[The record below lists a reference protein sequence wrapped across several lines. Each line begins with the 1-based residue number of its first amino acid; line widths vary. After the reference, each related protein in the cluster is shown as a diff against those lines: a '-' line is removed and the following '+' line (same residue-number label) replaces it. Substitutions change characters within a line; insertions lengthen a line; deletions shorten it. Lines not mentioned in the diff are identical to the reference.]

1 MSSSTMPSWPGTLAA
16 RLTLWYTGLSTLSF
30 LVVFLLAYYLVS
42 AVLLEQVD
50 DDLVED
56 IEEFS
61 NNYLQLGLEGM
72 WTGLEQEVAADG
84 ADNVFFQ
91 LFSVSGESLRRT
103 SDSNWQDVPPL
114 SFAVRSPD
122 EGFDPLLQSLELQ
135 EQEYPVRTVYG
146 VIGNGLDRLVLQIA
160 EPLEERA
167 EVLELVRS
175 IFLIS
180 LPVFLL
186 LSLSAGWYL
195 SKRSLRGVEEV
206 TATAIDISNGA
217 INHRVSEGDRGAE
230 IERLAATFNSM
241 LDKIQVLIKGMREMT
256 DNIAHDLKSP
266 LARIRGIAETS
277 LTSQDNDPDY
287 QALAGSIIEECDR
300 LLHLI
305 NTMLDLAETEAG
317 LRPEME
323 PLNLSSLI
331 RDACELYQVLAQE
344 SDIQLHCRCDDDVTI
359 DGNRQFLQRLIG
371 NLLDNAIKYTPS
383 GGEVSI
389 EQEMRGDDVLI
400 KVTDTGPGIYAAEL
414 PRIFER
420 FYRCDQSRSKPGS
433 GLGLSLANAIAK
445 AHLGS
450 ISVDSSAGGGTLFT
464 VRLPLHSD

>member
-1 MSSSTMPSWPGTLAA
+1 MKSSWPATLAA

-30 LVVFLLAYYLVS
+30 LIVFLLAYYLVS
-42 AVLLEQVD
+42 TVLLEQVD
-50 DDLVED
+50 DDLIED
-56 IEEFS
+56 VAEF
-61 NNYLQLGLEGM
+61 NNIYRQLGLEGM
-72 WTGLEQEVAADG
+72 WVDMEQEVAADG
-84 ADNVFFQ
+84 AANVFFQ
-91 LFSVSGESLRRT
+91 LFNLDGEQLRRT
-103 SDSNWQDVPPL
+103 GNSSWEDVPPPPL
-114 SFAVRSPD
+114 SNSRASEEPA
-122 EGFDPLLQSLELQ
+122 PILKSLNLQ

-146 VIGNGLDRLVLQIA
+146 VISNESNSYILQIA

-167 EVLELVRS
+167 EVMELVLA
-175 IFLIS
+175 IFVAS
-180 LPVFLL
+180 LPIFLL
-186 LSLSAGWYL
+186 LSISAGWYL
-195 SKRSLRGVEEV
+195 SRRSLRGVEEV
-206 TATAIDISNGA
+206 TAAAIDISNGA
-217 INHRVSEGDRGAE
+217 INHRVSSGDRGAE
-230 IERLAATFNSM
+230 IERLSATFNSM

-277 LTSQDNDPDY
+277 LTDQADDPAY

-323 PLNLSSLI
+323 PLNLSALI
-331 RDACELYQVLAQE
+331 RDACELYQALAQE
-344 SDIQLHCRCDDDVTI
+344 SEVTLRCRCDEDVWI
-359 DGNRQFLQRLIG
+359 DGNRHFLQRLVG
-371 NLLDNAIKYTPS
+371 NLLDNAIKYTPA
-383 GGEVSI
+383 GGLVSI
-389 EQEMRGDDVLI
+389 EQELRGHDVLI
-400 KVTDTGPGIYAAEL
+400 KVMDTGPGIYADDL

-450 ISVDSSAGGGTLFT
+450 ISVDSVSEGGSLFT
-464 VRLPLHSD
+464 VRLPLH